1 MSRTCSEITHHI
13 PHWVNQGID
22 YQNRRKGDIDFSHD
36 SNVGLLKKAWLQPAA
51 QTLEEM
57 YGNINHSTNHVNI
70 SSDMQKRL
78 EMLGVTTLREAAM
91 EEEQEREVS
100 HEVEQQVQ
108 LERPPKLPP
117 AIHCLDTEVV
127 HFVRSGIISRN
138 FTAFLPLMSSF
149 LSNSETLN
157 PKNPWATQLLC
168 TRDFATTTKEG
179 NERTVITDYMR
190 PVNWI
195 VSHIRPDVGD
205 MILVVM
211 SPYEVNIL
219 LEDIRKSKF
228 VRLHMYAPRT
238 TQNMKSFDDL
248 KFYCIPPLSLGSPS
262 TLISLDMR
270 CQLNIWAGQLY
281 LDNYETY
288 LRLCLLLGLSS
299 SHDAGYSSVKY
310 DRFVP
315 EIGRNEEMRSVCLF
329 KESPLSLITE
339 LFGLRRKGMSYDLT
353 HMGRIL
359 RARILSREEF
369 SSTT

>member
-1 MSRTCSEITHHI
+1 M
-13 PHWVNQGID
+13 D
-22 YQNRRKGDIDFSHD
+22 YENRRKGDIDFSRD
-36 SNVGLLKKAWLQPAA
+36 SDVARLRKAWLQPAT

-57 YGNINHSTNHVNI
+57 YGCNNHSTNNVNI
-70 SSDMQKRL
+70 SSDMRERL
-78 EMLGVTTLREAAM
+78 ELLGVTTLRDAAM

-100 HEVEQQVQ
+100 HEVEQEVQ
-108 LERPPKLPP
+108 LQRPPKLLP
-117 AIHCLDTEVV
+117 AIHHLDTEVE

-138 FTAFLPLMSSF
+138 STAFLPLMSSF
-149 LSNSETLN
+149 RSKSETLN
-157 PKNPWATQLLC
+157 LQKPLAAQLFC

-195 VSHIRPDVGD
+195 VSHIRPNVGD

-219 LEDIRKSKF
+219 LEDIRKSKY
-228 VRLHMYAPRT
+228 VHLHMYAPRT
-238 TQNMKSFDDL
+238 TQTMKPFDDL
-248 KFYCIPPLSLGSPS
+248 TFYCVPPLPFGRFTSISP
-262 TLISLDMR
+262 SLDMR

-281 LDNYETY
+281 LENYETY
-288 LRLCLLLGLSS
+288 LRLCLLLGISCS
-299 SHDAGYSSVKY
+299 QNAGYSSVKN

-315 EIGRNEEMRSVCLF
+315 ECGRNEAMRRVCLF
-329 KESPLSLITE
+329 KGSPLSLVTE

-359 RARILSREEF
+359 RARVLLQEDFRVA
-369 SSTT
+369 T